1 MKATPGPWRVEKILD
16 EIPYDWR
23 VVGPDGERIAT
34 VDDWIDGMAA
44 RPEGL
49 ANARLIAGAREMY
62 AYIKEMAGGD
72 CHAYDKHLNPKPCGT
87 CDSCRARSLLGKI
100 EGQ

>member
-1 MKATPGPWRVEKILD
+1 
-16 EIPYDWR
+16 
-23 VVGPDGERIAT
+23 
-34 VDDWIDGMAA
+34 
-44 RPEGL
+44 
-49 ANARLIAGAREMY
+49 MY